1 MATDFDAAAET
12 WDDDPV
18 RRARTT
24 ALAEALRAAVPLDP
38 STRVLEYGAGTGL
51 LSHRLAAHVG
61 TITVADASA
70 GMVEVAASRIEESG
84 LAHLTARR
92 LDLTVDPVPAD
103 RYDLVV
109 SIMAMHH
116 VSDVPRVLAAFHE
129 LLRPGGSVAIAD
141 LDHDPDNHFHAH
153 DFDGHRGFDRD
164 TIAGWLAAAGFT
176 HVVFSTPHVV
186 TKEVGG
192 ARREFPLFLA
202 VGRR

>member
-24 ALAEALRAAVPLDP
+24 ALAEAVRAAVPLDP
-38 STRVLEYGAGTGL
+38 SASVLEYGAGTGL
-51 LSHRLAAHVG
+51 LSHRLAPYVG
-61 TITVADASA
+61 AITVADASA
-70 GMVEVAASRIEESG
+70 GMVEVAGARIAQSG
-84 LAHLTARR
+84 LGHLAARR
-92 LDLTVDPVPAD
+92 LDLTVDPVPDD

-116 VSDVPRVLAAFHE
+116 VSDVPRVLAAFHS

-164 TIAGWLAAAGFT
+164 ALAGWLAAAGFT
-176 HVVFSTPHVV
+176 DVAFSTPHVV
-186 TKEVGG
+186 TKEVDG
-192 ARREFPLFLA
+192 ASREFPLFLA